1 MRATIPLNALRA
13 FEAAARHLSFTRAAD
28 ELCVTP
34 TAISHH
40 VKALEQRLGMRLFRR
55 SNRGLTLTDEG
66 LGLAPTLF
74 EAFGAIDRLF
84 EQFEAGGVR
93 EVLTV
98 SAVGTFVVGALLERL
113 PAFRAAHPLVDLR
126 ILTNNNK
133 VDVVAEGLDY
143 AIRFGDGAWHGCEA
157 ELIRDA
163 PMSPL
168 CAPRLQPEQ
177 LRDTGRSA
185 LRLAAPLRS
194 YRPQDWLAWFK
205 AAGLDAVNVHGPL
218 FDSSLIMAQAA
229 IRGEG
234 VALAPY
240 GLFRREIDAGQLVRP
255 FAAEAEVGGYWLT
268 WVKTRTPSP
277 AMQAFRNWLMS
288 VSLDG
293 EAGAAAV
300 SRQASDVVG
309 QPAAEP
315 SGDRSRNRTFRTSA
329 EGRKRTPAGVGKADT
344 G

>member
-1 MRATIPLNALRA
+1 MRAKIPLNALRA
-13 FEAAARHLSFTRAAD
+13 FESAARQLSFTRAAD
-28 ELCVTP
+28 ELCVTQ
-34 TAISHH
+34 TAISHQ
-40 VKALEQRLGMRLFRR
+40 VKGLEKRLGVALFRR
-55 SNRGLTLTDEG
+55 SSRGLKLTDEG
-66 LGLAPTLF
+66 VALAPTLF

-126 ILTNNNK
+126 LLTNNNK

-157 ELIRDA
+157 ELICEA

-168 CAPRLQPEQ
+168 CAPHLAQQ
-177 LRDTGRSA
+177 LREPADL
-185 LRLAAPLRS
+185 LRLPLLRS

-205 AAGLDAVNVHGPL
+205 SAGLDAVNLHGPL
-218 FDSSLIMAQAA
+218 FDSSLIMVQAA

-240 GLFRREIDAGQLVRP
+240 GLFGRELDAGQLVRP
-255 FAAEAEVGGYWLT
+255 FPIDADVGGYWLT
-268 WVKTRTPSP
+268 WLKSRTPSP
-277 AMQAFRNWLMS
+277 AMKAFRNWLTS
-288 VSLDG
+288 GDSD
-293 EAGAAAV
+293 GAAEATDM
-300 SRQASDVVG
+300 SRQSSDVVG
-309 QPAAEP
+309 RSTAERRP
-315 SGDRSRNRTFRTSA
+315 
-329 EGRKRTPAGVGKADT
+329 
-344 G
+344 

>member
-1 MRATIPLNALRA
+1 MRAAVPLNALRA

-28 ELCVTP
+28 ELCVTQ
-34 TAISHH
+34 TAISHQ
-40 VKALEQRLGMRLFRR
+40 VKGLEQRLGMSLFRR

-84 EQFEAGGVR
+84 EQFEAGGLR

-157 ELIRDA
+157 ELICEA

-168 CAPRLQPEQ
+168 CTPRLADQ
-177 LRDTGRSA
+177 LREPADLT
-185 LRLAAPLRS
+185 RLPLLRS

-205 AAGLDAVNVHGPL
+205 AAGLDAVNLHGPL
-218 FDSSLIMAQAA
+218 FDSSLIMVQAA

-240 GLFRREIDAGQLVRP
+240 GLFRREIEAGQLVRP
-255 FAAEAEVGGYWLT
+255 FPIECDVGGYWLT
-268 WVKTRTPSP
+268 WVKARPPSA
-277 AMQAFRNWLMS
+277 AMQAFRDWLAGEYRGPAS
-288 VSLDG
+288 V
-293 EAGAAAV
+293 
-300 SRQASDVVG
+300 
-309 QPAAEP
+309 
-315 SGDRSRNRTFRTSA
+315 
-329 EGRKRTPAGVGKADT
+329 
-344 G
+344 

>member
-1 MRATIPLNALRA
+1 MVDRSSPARQRIRTQPKHEENLGPKPMRATIPLNALRA

-28 ELCVTP
+28 ELCVTQ
-34 TAISHH
+34 TAISHQ
-40 VKALEQRLGMRLFRR
+40 VKGLERRLGMPLFRR

-157 ELIRDA
+157 ELICEA

-168 CAPRLQPEQ
+168 CAPQLAEQ
-177 LRDTGRSA
+177 LREPADL
-185 LRLAAPLRS
+185 LRLPLLRS
-194 YRPQDWLAWFK
+194 YRPQDWLAWFRS
-205 AAGLDAVNVHGPL
+205 AGLDAVNLHGPL
-218 FDSSLIMAQAA
+218 FDSSLIMVQAA

-255 FAAEAEVGGYWLT
+255 FPIEAEVGGYWLT

-277 AMQAFRNWLMS
+277 AMQAFRNWLTS
-288 VSLDG
+288 VSQ
-293 EAGAAAV
+293 
-300 SRQASDVVG
+300 SR
-309 QPAAEP
+309 
-315 SGDRSRNRTFRTSA
+315 
-329 EGRKRTPAGVGKADT
+329 DT
-344 G
+344 HDFPEHT

>member
-1 MRATIPLNALRA
+1 L
-13 FEAAARHLSFTRAAD
+13 
-28 ELCVTP
+28 
-34 TAISHH
+34 
-40 VKALEQRLGMRLFRR
+40 K
-55 SNRGLTLTDEG
+55 LTDEG
-66 LGLAPTLF
+66 VALAPTLF

-126 ILTNNNK
+126 LLTNNNK

-157 ELIRDA
+157 ELICEA

-168 CAPRLQPEQ
+168 CAPHLAQQ
-177 LRDTGRSA
+177 LREPADL
-185 LRLAAPLRS
+185 LRLPLLRS

-205 AAGLDAVNVHGPL
+205 SAGLDAVNLHGPL
-218 FDSSLIMAQAA
+218 FDSSMIMVQAA

-240 GLFRREIDAGQLVRP
+240 GLFGRELDAGQLVRP
-255 FAAEAEVGGYWLT
+255 FPIDADVGGYWLT
-268 WVKTRTPSP
+268 WLKSRTPSP
-277 AMQAFRNWLMS
+277 AMKAFRNWLTS
-288 VSLDG
+288 GGSD
-293 EAGAAAV
+293 GAAEATDM
-300 SRQASDVVG
+300 SRQSSDVVG
-309 QPAAEP
+309 RSTAERRP
-315 SGDRSRNRTFRTSA
+315 
-329 EGRKRTPAGVGKADT
+329 
-344 G
+344 

>member
-28 ELCVTP
+28 ELCVTQ
-34 TAISHH
+34 TAISHQ
-40 VKALEQRLGMRLFRR
+40 VKALEQRLGMPLFRR

-66 LGLAPTLF
+66 LGLAPTLV
-74 EAFGAIDRLF
+74 EAFGAIDRVF
-84 EQFEAGGVR
+84 EQFEAGGLR

-143 AIRFGDGAWHGCEA
+143 AIRFGDGAWQGCEA
-157 ELIRDA
+157 ELICEA

-168 CAPRLQPEQ
+168 CA
-177 LRDTGRSA
+177 RDLA
-185 LRLAAPLRS
+185 ELLHEPADLLRLPLLRS

-205 AAGLDAVNVHGPL
+205 SAGLEAVNLRGPL
-218 FDSSLIMAQAA
+218 FDSSLVMVQAA

-240 GLFRREIDAGQLVRP
+240 DLFRREIDAGQLVRP
-255 FAAEAEVGGYWLT
+255 FQAEAQVGGYWLT
-268 WVKTRTPSP
+268 WVKTRTPTA
-277 AMQAFRNWLMS
+277 AMQAFRNWLTVQRWPFS
-288 VSLDG
+288 PPRGS
-293 EAGAAAV
+293 
-300 SRQASDVVG
+300 
-309 QPAAEP
+309 
-315 SGDRSRNRTFRTSA
+315 SGS
-329 EGRKRTPAGVGKADT
+329 G
-344 G
+344 